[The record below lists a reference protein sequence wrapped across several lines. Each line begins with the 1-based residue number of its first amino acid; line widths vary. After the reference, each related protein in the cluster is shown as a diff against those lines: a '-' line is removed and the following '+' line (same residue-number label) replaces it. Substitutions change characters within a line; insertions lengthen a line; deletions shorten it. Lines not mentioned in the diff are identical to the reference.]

1 MKSHTLR
8 PWTEVVRLHPD
19 VEGKALTEA
28 VFAIDLG
35 AIAVGDPEVPIVN
48 RDPEAFFR
56 ATYITMDLRRL
67 LEEVLASLAGQP
79 GYNRVLKLRTPFGGG
94 KFHTLATL
102 LHAARSRQALNLIP
116 EAQGMADPGKVAVAV
131 FDGEKFD
138 ARSGK
143 AVSGGPTIRTMWGWL
158 AWQLGEDKFEMVEG
172 HDRELIS
179 PGGDV
184 IREMLAGGPKLILL
198 DEMLKYMERAAAMPV
213 LDSTLQRQSKD
224 FFQNLTVEVSGSANT
239 AMVYALTWSARESL
253 GNIALLEEID
263 KLASRVDQ
271 LREPVSGD
279 EILPILQ
286 KRLLG
291 EKPPEP
297 AATEVAQTYSQVVTQ
312 MRLAE
317 LDTPGARSQAESEG
331 LALRDRIKAA
341 YPFHPALIDCMKER
355 WCSVEAFQRTRGSLR
370 FLASCLYAL
379 KNNGGAR
386 ALLGPAEIPLKN
398 VDVRIKML
406 KDLGAQND
414 YDPVITADI
423 EGPNARARRIDDRLG
438 KENPIWANIKPAT
451 RLATAVLVYSFGGL
465 RKEGGTE
472 GNGLPPGVTERE
484 LLAACVGPDIDS
496 ITAKGVLAELRTN
509 CLFLHYD
516 GVRYCFRKD
525 PNVTKLIEDA
535 EQEVGRDPQG
545 VNDRIRELLE
555 KRLAGHRGAIIWPR
569 KSQDLPD
576 EEPRF
581 LIGYMSLEFAWETK
595 AEQEKRAKEV
605 LVQYGEK
612 PRRYRN
618 GIGLAIPDKKQIA
631 SLKRA
636 VRYLMAIERV
646 DARKSQHRLT
656 KDQLDQLKERRRTE
670 EAAAEAAFRHLYNA
684 VWLPRVEDGRLEIEP
699 VEIGGRPLQATG
711 IHERIMELLTA
722 VGTPKVFATLKPGK
736 VVERMKLGEPQRLGV
751 KTSEVRDAF
760 FSFLDPPRLEYDGAL
775 SKAIVRG
782 VAEGVFAY
790 VSGVVPTL
798 GEDGKY
804 PINRDKVVITKMIAE
819 DEVDLE
825 SGFIMMPEAIPAPP
839 QPEVCPACGF
849 SPCRCSQPP
858 QLCPQCG
865 KMPCVCGATPEIC
878 QRCGQ
883 SPCVCPSSEKIVS
896 LKFKASR
903 DQVYKAFPAIA
914 NLADKS
920 DEGKVTILVEASAA
934 SGYDPNWLRNA
945 VDEPLEEADI
955 EKL

>member
-1 MKSHTLR
+1 MKTYTLR
-8 PWTEVVRLHPD
+8 PWSEMVKLHPD
-19 VEGKALTEA
+19 VEAGTLTEA

-35 AIAVGDPEVPIVN
+35 AIAANDANVPPVN

-56 ATYITMDLRRL
+56 ATYITADLRRL

-94 KFHTLATL
+94 KSHTLATL

-116 EAQGMADPGKVAVAV
+116 EAQNLADPGKVAVAV

-143 AVSGGPTIRTMWGWL
+143 TVPDGPTIRTMWGWL
-158 AWQLGEDKFEMVEG
+158 AWQLGEDKFKLVEG
-172 HDRELIS
+172 HDRDLIS

-198 DEMLKYMERAAAMPV
+198 DEVLKYMERAGAMPV

-224 FFQNLTVEVSGSANT
+224 FFQNLTVEVSGSTNA
-239 AMVYALTWSARESL
+239 AMVYALTWSAREAL
-253 GNIALLEEID
+253 GNVALLEEID
-263 KLASRVDQ
+263 KMASRVDQ

-291 EKPPEP
+291 EKPPEGVG
-297 AATEVAQTYSQVVTQ
+297 TEVAQTYSQIVTQ
-312 MRLAE
+312 MRLADQ
-317 LDTPGARSQAESEG
+317 DTPAARSQAEGEG

-355 WCSVEAFQRTRGSLR
+355 WCSVEAFQRTRGALR

-379 KNNGGAR
+379 KKEGGAR
-386 ALLGPAEIPLKN
+386 ALLGPAEIPLK
-398 VDVRIKML
+398 DVGVRTKML

-414 YDPVITADI
+414 YDAVITADI
-423 EGPNARARRIDDRLG
+423 EGPNARARRIDERLA
-438 KENPIWANIKPAT
+438 KENPNLANVKPGT
-451 RLATAVLVYSFGGL
+451 RLATAILVYSFGGL
-465 RKEGGTE
+465 RKEGGGE
-472 GNGLPPGVTERE
+472 GNGLPPGVTESD
-484 LLAACVGPDIDS
+484 LLAAAVGPDIDS
-496 ITAKGVLAELRTN
+496 ITAKAVLAELRTN
-509 CLFLHYD
+509 CLYLHYD

-545 VNDRIRELLE
+545 VNDRIREMLD
-555 KRLAGHRGAIIWPR
+555 KRLAGNRGAIIWPR

-581 LIGYMSLEFAWETK
+581 LVGYMSLEFAGENK
-595 AEQEKRAKEV
+595 AEQTRQAKEI
-605 LVQYGEK
+605 LAKYGDK

-618 GIGLAIPDKKQIA
+618 GLGLAIPDKKQIT

-636 VRYLMAIERV
+636 VRYLLAIERV
-646 DARKSQHRLT
+646 EARRSQHRLT

-684 VWLPRVEDGRLEIEP
+684 VWLPRIEDGGLEIEP

-711 IHERIMELLTA
+711 VHERIMELLTA
-722 VGTPKVFATLKPGK
+722 VGTPKVHGTLHPRKI
-736 VVERMKLGEPQRLGV
+736 VERMKLGEPQRLGV
-751 KTSEVRDAF
+751 KTNEVRDAF

-775 SKAIVRG
+775 AKAIVRG
-782 VAEGVFAY
+782 VAEGMFAY
-790 VSGVVPTL
+790 VSGPVPPM

-804 PINRDKVVITKMIAE
+804 QVSRDKVAISRPIAE

-825 SGFIMMPEAIPAPP
+825 SGFLMMPDAIPAPP
-839 QPEVCPACGF
+839 QPEVCPVCGV
-849 SPCRCSQPP
+849 SPCLCPQPP
-858 QLCPQCG
+858 QVCPRCG
-865 KMPCVCGATPEIC
+865 GIPCVCGGPSEVC

-883 SPCVCPSSEKIVS
+883 SPCTCPSLKKNVC

-920 DEGKVTILVEASAA
+920 DNGKVTILIEASAA

-945 VDEPLEEADI
+945 VEEPLEEADI